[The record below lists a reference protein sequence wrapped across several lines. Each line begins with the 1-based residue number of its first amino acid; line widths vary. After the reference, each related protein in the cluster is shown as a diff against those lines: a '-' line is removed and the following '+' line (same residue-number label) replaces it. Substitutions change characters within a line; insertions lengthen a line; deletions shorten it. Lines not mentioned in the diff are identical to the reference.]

1 MCRLRGLGVT
11 VVLLSGERSLA
22 PDVSSRR
29 GWPRTTGLLERDA
42 TCRARPGATAR
53 RSTHLLPTCYPLG
66 YGATVPEELSRA
78 VAAQVRRLL
87 EDRGMSGRQLALAAG
102 INPRS
107 MDRKLGGQT
116 AFDVD
121 DLAAVAPIFGV
132 TPADLLTW
140 AERG

>member
-1 MCRLRGLGVT
+1 M
-11 VVLLSGERSLA
+11 A
-22 PDVSSRR
+22 
-29 GWPRTTGLLERDA
+29 
-42 TCRARPGATAR
+42 
-53 RSTHLLPTCYPLG
+53 THLLPTCYRFG